1 MLGISNLF
9 SGDLLVAYGL
19 IVLALA
25 AVLLYRM
32 GFLPKKSLPFVAAGI
47 AGVVGLR
54 ILKGRREK
62 ALEAEIGNVNKRIK
76 AREPVLDALGVIAG
90 TADEEALAA
99 RAALEKEKAAV
110 EKELLLLRAE
120 SEERRQKIEIM
131 SPNEVTEA
139 LRGI

>member
-1 MLGISNLF
+1 MLGIGNLF

-19 IVLALA
+19 IVLALV

-54 ILKGRREK
+54 ILKGRRDK
-62 ALEAEIGNVNKRIK
+62 ALGAEIDKLDKRIK
-76 AREPVLDALGVIAG
+76 DRDRELDALGLRAG

-110 EKELLLLRAE
+110 GKERLLLQAKSAE
-120 SEERRQKIEIM
+120 RKREIEAMGID
-131 SPNEVTEA
+131 EVYEA